1 MRFGELVMI
10 RASLS
15 QRRPGTTKI
24 NIKKVREIR
33 SRAAAGE
40 TNTAIGKSVGLSRQQ
55 VGQIVRRERWGDV

>member
-1 MRFGELVMI
+1 MI

-24 NIKKVREIR
+24 NVKTVHEIR

-40 TNTAIGKSVGLSRQQ
+40 TNTSIGKSVGLSRQM
-55 VGQIVRRERWGDV
+55 VGRIVRGERWGDV